1 MYVIYETFLTAHV
14 FFVVQRKENEI
25 LMSLTLDIYMWLQYR
40 KFQGLPDLRQEG
52 DFIVATR
59 NDRHQ
64 FESFRD
70 LSFNSKNPLP
80 SCPLL
85 HKYIQVKRIPV
96 TVIKEFDCE
105 YVVGFPISEID
116 ELCEWAQMEINS
128 SLQDSKYKL
137 RTYVATL
144 IYSDHHD
151 STKCVSCS
159 YM

>member
-1 MYVIYETFLTAHV
+1 MFLT
-14 FFVVQRKENEI
+14 I
-25 LMSLTLDIYMWLQYR
+25 DIYMWLQYR

-59 NDRHQ
+59 SDRHH

-70 LSFNSKNPLP
+70 LPFNSKDPLP

-85 HKYIQVKRIPV
+85 LKYIQTKGIPV

-116 ELCEWAQMEINS
+116 ELCKWAQTEIDCKS
-128 SLQDSKYKL
+128 QDGK
-137 RTYVATL
+137 
-144 IYSDHHD
+144 
-151 STKCVSCS
+151 
-159 YM
+159 